1 MLVNVLHNVITLDE
15 ALATDHIVYVDMRSP
30 SEYQAGHIPGAVNIP
45 LFSDEERAI
54 VGTTYKQV
62 STDDAKQQGLTF
74 VSSKLPAI
82 VEQIRQLCQEGGK
95 GVSYCWRGG
104 MRSRSVVSILDI
116 MGVNAFQLQGGY
128 KAYRRHILDSLTHF
142 SLQPVVIVLCG
153 STGVGKTTLLA
164 RLAERGIPVLDLEN
178 LANHRGSAFGHV
190 GLGPPMTAQKFDT
203 ALLAALRELNQH
215 PFIVVECES
224 KRIGNVYLPDVLYQA
239 MQCGPKVLL
248 TARLDIRID
257 RLIAEYTDLVSDHQS
272 ALAGSIE
279 SLRTKLGNKKTDRL
293 LDDLLSGRIRDVVR
307 TLLSDYYDPL
317 YGYETADE
325 SRFKAVV
332 SADDLSAAANN
343 IEELVNHWRR

>member
-95 GVSYCWRGG
+95 GVIYCWRAG